1 MNVMRDARSKPIKPW
16 NLSNKN
22 VQTFSFRAG
31 GFRTPGPTRV
41 FRGHTPRS
49 RDLPSRQP
57 WAPGWYNPC
66 HAPGEGAEGL
76 AAHPW
81 QSAVRLF
88 VHHFWR
94 HQGDVFPLSV
104 ARAAMRG
111 ASLKRFPVPLQL
123 TLRPG
128 RLTATQ
134 RDQSTQ
140 GEHAVRMRGLAS
152 ADT

>member
-1 MNVMRDARSKPIKPW
+1 MNVMRMCNAGSKPIKPW
-16 NLSNKN
+16 NIINKT
-22 VQTFSFRAG
+22 VQTCSFRAG
-31 GFRTPGPTRV
+31 GFRAPGSTRV
-41 FRGHTPRS
+41 FQGHTPRI

-76 AAHPW
+76 AAPPW
-81 QSAVRLF
+81 QSVVRLL
-88 VHHFWR
+88 VHHCWR
-94 HQGDVFPLSV
+94 HHGDVFPLSA
-104 ARAAMRG
+104 ARAATRG
-111 ASLKRFPVPLQL
+111 ASVKRFPVLLQL

-140 GEHAVRMRGLAS
+140 GGHAVRMRGLAS
-152 ADT
+152 S